1 MILAGST
8 VRTENVE
15 LLATMLE
22 GELAAKLSR
31 AVENDNSIVALSI
44 AEREQIVTALA
55 ERQPQFVELRAV
67 LVAQL
72 ARLKK
77 QEAREAQSQGM
88 RRARLAH
95 DRDRRLRER

>member
-15 LLATMLE
+15 LLASMLD
-22 GELAAKLSR
+22 GELAAKLRR
-31 AVENDNSIVALSI
+31 AVENDNSIVALSN
-44 AEREQIVTALA
+44 AEREQIVTVLA
-55 ERQPQFVELRAV
+55 DRPPQFVELRTV

-72 ARLKK
+72 AKLKK
-77 QEAREAQSQGM
+77 HEAREAQTQGM
-88 RRARLAH
+88 RLARLAH